1 MKAQNMTWKEINEA
15 LPGKALDD
23 IKNKYRALYL
33 DAPANVKP
41 KEAEAKKEETKKT
54 ENTKEDKKEEN
65 KGEAKGDEAKAAE
78 EKKQGSK
85 DNKKSGEGK
94 QGKKGQKGQK
104 GQRGKQTAEEAEVE
118 EAQPEGKM
126 GILKAKARAEGVGQG
141 GELESI
147 HGHPVIFVDDY
158 EELEYEEVSLRA
170 MRSFVGLR
178 LMFAIASVPLCPQ
191 YAPRRAKVDHG
202 RLKVFRQ
209 VWKKDRSSEAEG
221 ETGGYFVESRP

>member
-33 DAPANVKP
+33 DAPASAKP

-65 KGEAKGDEAKAAE
+65 KGEAKGGEAKAAE

-94 QGKKGQKGQK
+94 QGRKGQKGQK
-104 GQRGKQTAEEAEVE
+104 GQRGKQKAEEAEVE
-118 EAQPEGKM
+118 EAQSEVKM

-147 HGHPVIFVDDY
+147 HGHPVIFVDDD
-158 EELEYEEVSLRA
+158 EELEYEELLYLYA
-170 MRSFVGLR
+170 LNMRHDEQKWITLDSKFFDKFGKR
-178 LMFAIASVPLCPQ
+178 IGAQ
-191 YAPRRAKVDHG
+191 K
-202 RLKVFRQ
+202 LKE
-209 VWKKDRSSEAEG
+209 KL
-221 ETGGYFVESRP
+221 GGTS